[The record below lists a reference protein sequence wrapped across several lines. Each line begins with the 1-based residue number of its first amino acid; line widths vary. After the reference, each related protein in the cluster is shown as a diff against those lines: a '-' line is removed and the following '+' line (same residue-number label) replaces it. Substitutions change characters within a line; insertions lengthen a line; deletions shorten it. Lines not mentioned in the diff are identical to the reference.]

1 MNVDQAL
8 ARLLE
13 RAGSDLLISS
23 GSRPRIRKDGRLEP
37 LEGDGEVL
45 TPTDTERMI
54 RDVLDADELKELET
68 KRHVDFS
75 FTWRERARI
84 RGNAYYQRNSMAAA
98 FRLLPLEI
106 PSFDMLGI
114 PESVHRLLEKQHGLL
129 LVTGPFASGKS
140 TTQAA
145 IIDHLNATRPFH
157 IITIEDPIEYVHKHK
172 LAIVDQRQVG
182 EDTPSFA
189 EGLRGAFREDPDV
202 VLIGEMRD
210 LETISAAV
218 SIAEAGHLVMGTLHT
233 NDAPQ
238 AIDRIIDS
246 YLGAQQQQVRIQ
258 LAMCLAGVIYQQL
271 LPAGRGRGGGPK
283 TRERT
288 RHGGPAMTPQ
298 GGGGTPSRLPAAR
311 AAPAPDRVA
320 GDRDQ
325 IDKVE
330 HAPARTAMRA
340 GAHNRF
346 ASRQA
351 VRREVDEAPDQHG
364 HEHQVGRDG
373 EGDHGVREPHGRW
386 QKQRAPHERRPVS
399 RRMKAAIRRMAR
411 SQPDW
416 WGRLRLSMPRWQ

>member
-8 ARLLE
+8 ARLME

-23 GSRPRIRKDGRLEP
+23 GSLPRIRKDGRLES

-45 TPTDTERMI
+45 TPADTERMV
-54 RDVLDADELKELET
+54 RDVLGADELKELET

-84 RGNAYYQRNSMAAA
+84 RGNVYYQRNSMAAA

-145 IIDHLNATRPFH
+145 MIDHLNAARPYH

-210 LETISAAV
+210 LETISAGV

-271 LPAGRGRGGGPK
+271 LPAVGGG
-283 TRERT
+283 
-288 RHGGPAMTPQ
+288 
-298 GGGGTPSRLPAAR
+298 
-311 AAPAPDRVA
+311 RVA
-320 GDRDQ
+320 AFEVLIANTAIRAMIKEGRTDQ
-325 IDKVE
+325 IRSVLQTSLRE
-330 HAPARTAMRA
+330 GSQTLERALNQLLRA
-340 GAHNRF
+340 GLIT
-346 ASRQA
+346 
-351 VRREVDEAPDQHG
+351 E
-364 HEHQVGRDG
+364 RD
-373 EGDHGVREPHGRW
+373 
-386 QKQRAPHERRPVS
+386 
-399 RRMKAAIRRMAR
+399 AR
-411 SQPDW
+411 SHSLNP
-416 WGRLRLSMPRWQ
+416 SEIHV